1 MQRKEVL
8 LHLFTSN
15 QEQVPTMLTN
25 HALKQNTQR
34 WEETRKQGKNLSVTE
49 TARERKKKQFEDEF
63 NKLGTEQL
71 ESNCPP
77 DLASCTTMGKDLSPS
92 LAAALPSQCRRLKIP

>member
-1 MQRKEVL
+1 
-8 LHLFTSN
+8 
-15 QEQVPTMLTN
+15 MLWN
-25 HALKQNTQR
+25 RIHKDG
-34 WEETRKQGKNLSVTE
+34 RKQENKEKNLSVTE
-49 TARERKKKQFEDEF
+49 AARERKKKQFEDEF

-77 DLASCTTMGKDLSPS
+77 DLASCMTMGKDLSPS